1 MEVPTDTK
9 GVDRV
14 LFAGQFIGHSRW
26 RFNAF
31 RALGVE
37 STYVDQRRHFDESS
51 WRRPLDKVEF
61 RLKRGAHIDRW
72 NQALLTAVDEYRPRV
87 VWIDKGL
94 FLRLETIRRISAT
107 TRATVH
113 CLHDDFR
120 YPLYQGTPFEKAI
133 PYYDLHLVTRP
144 VNVSE
149 LDAFGARQ
157 VIKFLF
163 SYEPSVHRPVDP
175 GDARWPDAVFIG
187 HFESG
192 RDQLL
197 GGVVAAGAT
206 LGVWGPE
213 WGRKQERY
221 LSSIP
226 RVRPESRIIRGSGLW
241 GDDYARAFSGGRIS
255 LGLLSRR
262 MRDEHTCRSMEIPAC
277 EGLLLAERTPE
288 HMELYEDGTEA
299 VFFSNNEEL
308 SEAVGRLMHDGA
320 LRMKIA
326 RSGHRRAVESGYDHL
341 SEARRHL
348 KRIGEVMR

>member
-1 MEVPTDTK
+1 M
-9 GVDRV
+9 DRV

-26 RFNAF
+26 RFEAF
-31 RALGVE
+31 QALGVE
-37 STYVDQRRHFDESS
+37 CSYLDQRPYFDETS
-51 WRRPLDKVEF
+51 WRRPIEKVEF
-61 RLKRGAHIDRW
+61 RLKRGPHIDRW
-72 NQALLTAVDEYRPRV
+72 NRALLAAVAEYRPRV

-94 FLRLETIRRISAT
+94 FLHRETIRHISAE

-120 YPLYQGTPFEKAI
+120 YPLYQRTPFDKAI
-133 PYYDLHLVTRP
+133 PEYDLHLVTRP
-144 VNVSE
+144 VNVPE
-149 LDAFGARQ
+149 LEAFGARR

-175 GDARWPDAVFIG
+175 GGADWPDAVFVG

-192 RDQLL
+192 RERVL
-197 GGVVAAGAT
+197 GEVVASGVT

-213 WGRKQERY
+213 WGRRQERY
-221 LSSIP
+221 FSSISRARPGP
-226 RVRPESRIIRGSGLW
+226 RIVRGSGLW

-255 LGLLSRR
+255 LGLLSRW

-288 HMELYEDGTEA
+288 HMDLYEDGVEA
-299 VFFSNNEEL
+299 IFFSNREEL
-308 SEAVGRLMHDGA
+308 GEAVGRLLQDDA

-326 RSGHRRAVESGYDHL
+326 RSGRQRAVQAGYDHL

-348 KRIGEVMR
+348 RRIGEVMR